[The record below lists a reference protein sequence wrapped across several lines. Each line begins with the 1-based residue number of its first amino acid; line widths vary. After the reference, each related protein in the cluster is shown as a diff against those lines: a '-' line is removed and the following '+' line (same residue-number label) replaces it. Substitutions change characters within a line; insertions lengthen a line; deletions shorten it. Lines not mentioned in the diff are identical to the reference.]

1 MANIL
6 ANLARE
12 TATTAT
18 ATAMFD
24 CWRWCSCW
32 QPCSRAAGPSDPW
45 GALEAEKTRGAIQSL
60 RTALG
65 ALGGC
70 LRQGGFRDKC
80 GGDLVKDALY
90 LLEFG
95 WPSPKNAA
103 NALIMIGYVADSCD
117 EEAASAVKAAER
129 AVRDVVVLRCCA
141 PGGVW
146 TIAHGDIL
154 KALEVAFDRPLQ
166 GDFLPHADRELRAML
181 LLAFHKVRRDA

>member
-1 MANIL
+1 
-6 ANLARE
+6 
-12 TATTAT
+12 
-18 ATAMFD
+18 MFD

-32 QPCSRAAGPSDPW
+32 HWCSRTAGPRNPW
-45 GALEAEKTRGAIQSL
+45 GAFEEEKTRGAIQSL

-65 ALGGC
+65 ALGGR

-129 AVRDVVVLRCCA
+129 AVRDVVVLRCCSVSEA
-141 PGGVW
+141 RNPETFIVAAEEAFGRGGEPL
-146 TIAHGDIL
+146 GREL
-154 KALEVAFDRPLQ
+154 KAV
-166 GDFLPHADRELRAML
+166 L
-181 LLAFHKVRRDA
+181 LLAYHKLHRA

>member
-1 MANIL
+1 M
-6 ANLARE
+6 
-12 TATTAT
+12 
-18 ATAMFD
+18 
-24 CWRWCSCW
+24 
-32 QPCSRAAGPSDPW
+32 
-45 GALEAEKTRGAIQSL
+45 
-60 RTALG
+60 
-65 ALGGC
+65 GGC

-141 PGGVW
+141 PGGGVLDVDQGAFLEA
-146 TIAHGDIL
+146 T
-154 KALEVAFDRPLQ
+154 EVAFNKPLR
-166 GDFLPHADRELRAML
+166 GDFMTGKEDRDLRAAL
-181 LLAFHKVRRDA
+181 LLAYRKLRRY

>member
-1 MANIL
+1 M
-6 ANLARE
+6 
-12 TATTAT
+12 
-18 ATAMFD
+18 
-24 CWRWCSCW
+24 
-32 QPCSRAAGPSDPW
+32 
-45 GALEAEKTRGAIQSL
+45 EAEKTRGAMQSM

-65 ALGGC
+65 AVGGR

-129 AVRDVVVLRCCA
+129 AVRDVVVLRCCSVSEA
-141 PGGVW
+141 RNPETFIVAAEEAFGRGGEPL
-146 TIAHGDIL
+146 GREL
-154 KALEVAFDRPLQ
+154 KAV
-166 GDFLPHADRELRAML
+166 L
-181 LLAFHKVRRDA
+181 LLAYHKLHRA